1 MDNYNLLQENIR
13 KRIEV
18 TDDEMSY
25 FIFLLQQKKYNRKQI
40 LHREGEISHSFTFI
54 VSGCVKSYLIDKKG
68 EEHILTIAPS
78 DWWITDINSF
88 VSATPGNLFMEAIEP
103 ATALLLSRE
112 KQELL
117 LSKLPKFEKYF
128 RILTEKAFAVSQQRI
143 IDYMSLTAL
152 ERLEKFVASYPS
164 VISSLTQQQ
173 IASYIGVTPSFFSR
187 MIKGKKIF

>member
-18 TDDEMSY
+18 TDDEISY
-25 FIFLLQQKKYNRKQI
+25 FIFLLQQKKYSRKELI
-40 LHREGEISHSFTFI
+40 LRESEISHNFTFI
-54 VSGCVKSYLIDKKG
+54 VSGCVKSYLIDTKG

-88 VSATPGNLFMEAIEP
+88 VSGTPGNLFLEALEP
-103 ATALLLSRE
+103 TTALLLSRE

-117 LSKLPKFEKYF
+117 LAKIPKFEKYF